1 MLSSSKLGKIPYAGL
16 LLQLH
21 RSAAWHECQM
31 SLPQLK
37 NNTYTTLKHDIKS

>member
-1 MLSSSKLGKIPYAGL
+1 MLSSSELGQIPNAGL

-21 RSAAWHECQM
+21 QSAAWHECQM

-37 NNTYTTLKHDIKS
+37 NNTDTTLKHRIES

>member
-1 MLSSSKLGKIPYAGL
+1 MLSSSKLREIPHIGL

-21 RSAAWHECQM
+21 QSAAWHECQM

-37 NNTYTTLKHDIKS
+37 NTYTTLKHGIGS